1 MKHLNII
8 LSVILITILSI
19 SCNEDKKN
27 EGNADGQ
34 ISTEDV
40 QNPITADGDADMSK
54 LPEFDFPV
62 KEYNFGTV
70 IQGEKVSYTFTFTNT
85 GGSEL
90 IINNVKASC
99 GCTSPK
105 YSKEPVKP
113 REKGSIEVIFDS
125 HGRNGEQNKTIK
137 VFANTQP
144 KAQEL
149 RILCN
154 IVS

>member
-1 MKHLNII
+1 MKQINSFLSFALII
-8 LSVILITILSI
+8 LLSAA
-19 SCNEDKKN
+19 CNEKQN
-27 EGNADGQ
+27 ESNTDGQ

-40 QNPITADGDADMSK
+40 HNPITADGEADMSS
-54 LPEFDFPV
+54 LPAFDFPV

-90 IINNVKASC
+90 IISNVKASC

-105 YSKEPVKP
+105 YSKEPIKP
-113 REKGSIEVIFDS
+113 GKKGNIEVIFDS
-125 HGRNGEQNKTIK
+125 HGRSGEQNKTIK

-144 KAQEL
+144 KTEEL

>member
-1 MKHLNII
+1 MKQINII
-8 LSVILITILSI
+8 FSFVLIVLLSTA
-19 SCNEDKKN
+19 CNDKKN
-27 EGNADGQ
+27 ESNSDGQ

-40 QNPITADGDADMSK
+40 HNPITADGEADMSS

-90 IINNVKASC
+90 IISNVKASC

-105 YSKEPVKP
+105 YSKEPIKP
-113 REKGSIEVIFDS
+113 GEKGNIEVIFDS
-125 HGRNGEQNKTIK
+125 HGRSGEQNKTIK

-144 KAQEL
+144 KTEEL

>member
-1 MKHLNII
+1 MKRISIIFI
-8 LSVILITILSI
+8 LSSLIIMAV
-19 SCNEDKKN
+19 SCKEKTQ
-27 EGNADGQ
+27 EGNADGE

-40 QNPITADGDADMSK
+40 FNPKTANGDENMGS
-54 LPEFDFPV
+54 LPAFEFPV

-70 IQGEKVSYTFTFTNT
+70 IQGEKVSYTFKFKNT

-90 IINNVKASC
+90 IINNVKTSC

-105 YSKEPVKP
+105 WSKEPIKP
-113 REKGSIEVIFDS
+113 GQEGNIEVIFDS
-125 HGRNGEQNKTIK
+125 HGRHGEQNKTIK

-144 KAQEL
+144 KTVEL